1 MVRPTNVQGGLR
13 VLFGGLEPQ
22 GAQPAARQQAQGAQ
36 QMAAP
41 QAVQPAAPNPPPQ
54 TAASGIQ
61 IILDNLNANPPAADL
76 FGPEIDENYDEES
89 YISGGMWFKE
99 KGQWYRVY
107 NGTRMAAPADYSQY
121 LGADCRT
128 MFPGYDDRD
137 CERALILQQEIMNG
151 DDIEGNVNALVD
163 DLIAKLATNYQN
175 FKNTVQNLHPY
186 FVLLMLKSFGFTVD
200 RDARKINSV
209 NYWINNTL
217 PNYIKDQAKR
227 DKILNRDNHI
237 IDFLNILVRYINANP
252 GILNANK
259 AYDVN
264 SYEQMAKESA
274 GQDPL
279 ASINQV
285 YHLRFPSYT
294 EALRYIQASL
304 RNNQRQYN
312 LNPLLYL
319 RPNISNLYIPGAFG
333 MMGGA
338 GSHGGHGGNPTVQV
352 GGRAYQFQIQQLNNM
367 NNINCGT
374 RFANI
379 MYQRLISKL
388 ANNGKKLHQNDADQF
403 KNLVQNLKTY
413 EDRMYKFLST
423 FGDFVDNGGQYQTN
437 AQDITRGEMK
447 RFVDGLRL
455 RGSNIWN
462 QESKIV
468 NALLKIANYVD
479 SLPAGAN
486 KVNEAPIP
494 L

>member
-1 MVRPTNVQGGLR
+1 MVRPTSVQGGLK
-13 VLFGGLEPQ
+13 VLFGGAEPT
-22 GAQPAARQQAQGAQ
+22 GAPSFGAQ
-36 QMAAP
+36 QMAA
-41 QAVQPAAPNPPPQ
+41 QPPAPSAGAPPATSG

-61 IILDNLNANPPAADL
+61 NILNNLNANPPAADL
-76 FGPEIDENYDEES
+76 FGPEIDEEYDEES

-128 MFPGYDDRD
+128 MFPGYADRE
-137 CERALILQQEIMNG
+137 CEDALIIQQEIYNG
-151 DDIEGNVNALVD
+151 NNIEANVDALVD
-163 DLIAKLATNYQN
+163 KLIDKLATNYQN
-175 FKNTVQNLHPY
+175 FKTTVQNLHPY
-186 FVLLMLKSFGFTVD
+186 FVLLMLKSFGFTID
-200 RDARKINSV
+200 RDTRKVNSV

-227 DKILNRDNHI
+227 DKILNRDNHV

-252 GILNANK
+252 GILNAGK

-274 GQDPL
+274 GQDP
-279 ASINQV
+279 SSNINQV

-294 EALRYIQASL
+294 DALRYIQMSL
-304 RNNQRQYN
+304 KNNQRQYN

-319 RPNISNLYIPGAFG
+319 RPNISSLYIPGVFG

-338 GSHGGHGGNPTVQV
+338 GSHGGHGANPTVQV

-379 MYQRLISKL
+379 MYQRLNSKL
-388 ANNGKKLHQNDADQF
+388 ASNGKKLHQNDADQF

-437 AQDITRGEMK
+437 AQDITQGEMK